1 MRIRTERRVLPGGFL
16 HRERVVVQGRTINM
30 KIATKNSS
38 SAFAGSGRI
47 NEDPDFGLELSSLEI
62 RHQQL
67 SEEYQQLRR
76 IAAERAQNIIDRFEL
91 TAEDVTLHERRSA
104 FHSAPNKVTPKY
116 RGPNGELWSGRG
128 KLPVWL
134 QNAIKNGAAR
144 EDFLIERG

>member
-1 MRIRTERRVLPGGFL
+1 
-16 HRERVVVQGRTINM
+16 M

-116 RGPNGELWSGRG
+116 RGPNGEL
-128 KLPVWL
+128 L
-134 QNAIKNGAAR
+134 
-144 EDFLIERG
+144 ERSWKAPGVASKRHQKTGQPEKISSLKEADGTGS